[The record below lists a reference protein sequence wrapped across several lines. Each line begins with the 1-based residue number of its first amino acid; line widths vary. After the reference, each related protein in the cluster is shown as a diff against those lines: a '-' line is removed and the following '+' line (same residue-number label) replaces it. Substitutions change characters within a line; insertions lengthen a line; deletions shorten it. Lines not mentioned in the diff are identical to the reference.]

1 MVRRRGRGKRLCVR
15 CARLALLGG
24 PPPLPLAD
32 MDVSI
37 QRVSIFAAL
46 GISALVALYDGWLI
60 SHGSLLGG
68 GVATLH
74 KFVVLSL
81 LATWVVADTQALKR
95 NFPSLDHGWF
105 AMFVP
110 FYLTYYLFS
119 TRRWRGL
126 LILVGM
132 MSLFAL
138 PAVVEAFFYDVS

>member
-15 CARLALLGG
+15 CARLALFDG

-81 LATWVVADTQALKR
+81 LATWVVANTQALKR
-95 NFPSLDHGWF
+95 DFPSLDHGWF
-105 AMFVP
+105 VMFVP

-138 PAVVEAFFYDVS
+138 PAVVEAFF

>member
-1 MVRRRGRGKRLCVR
+1 VVRRRGRGKRLCVR

-81 LATWVVADTQALKR
+81 LATWVVADTRALKR

-138 PAVVEAFFYDVS
+138 PAVVEAFF

>member
-1 MVRRRGRGKRLCVR
+1 
-15 CARLALLGG
+15 
-24 PPPLPLAD
+24 

-37 QRVSIFAAL
+37 QRVSIFSAL
-46 GISALVALYDGWLI
+46 GISALVALYDVWLI

-81 LATWVVADTQALKR
+81 LATWVVADTQAFKR

-138 PAVVEAFFYDVS
+138 PAVVEAFFNDVS

>member
-1 MVRRRGRGKRLCVR
+1 VVRRRGRGKRLCVR

-95 NFPSLDHGWF
+95 DFPSLDHGWF
-105 AMFVP
+105 VMFVP

-138 PAVVEAFFYDVS
+138 PAVVEAFF

>member
-1 MVRRRGRGKRLCVR
+1 
-15 CARLALLGG
+15 
-24 PPPLPLAD
+24 

-138 PAVVEAFFYDVS
+138 LILGYRSEWRGWHRWYWMPFAVVALVLIFGVHFP